1 MPFLMELLFLW
12 PGRTKNP
19 HLRALQ
25 EDYLARLRML
35 GGARIIETAE
45 ARGLKESSPEKILE
59 REAEGLEKHLKDGYI
74 ICLSDKGKMMTSK
87 ELARLIDRQA
97 MVSARRI
104 IFLVGGFLGLA
115 SRLLDR
121 ADLKLSLSPMTFSHE
136 LTRVVLLE
144 QAYRAMNLIKG
155 YAYPK

>member
-1 MPFLMELLFLW
+1 MELVFLW
-12 PGRTKNP
+12 PGQTKNP

-25 EDYLARLRML
+25 EDYLARLRLL
-35 GGARIIETAE
+35 GRARIVETAE
-45 ARGLKESSPEKILE
+45 ARGLKESAPEKIME

-74 ICLSDKGKMMTSK
+74 ICLSDKGKMMTSE

-97 MVSARRI
+97 MISARRI

-144 QAYRAMNLIKG
+144 QVYRAINLIKG

>member
-1 MPFLMELLFLW
+1 MELVFLW
-12 PGRTKNP
+12 PGQTKNP

-25 EDYLARLRML
+25 EDYLARLRLL
-35 GGARIIETAE
+35 GRARIVETAE
-45 ARGLKESSPEKILE
+45 ARGLKESAPEKIME
-59 REAEGLEKHLKDGYI
+59 REAERLEKHLEDGYI
-74 ICLSDKGKMMTSK
+74 ICLSDKGKMMTSE

-97 MVSARRI
+97 MISARRI

-144 QAYRAMNLIKG
+144 QVYRAINLIKG